1 MTRLKTTM
9 SEVDEMK
16 RAQETARLLRSR
28 TLVESTRRGLALL
41 EAARKAIIAEVADS
55 DWDRWILP
63 KLLANVHRAIDD
75 WQDKARRSLSGEQ
88 RAGWHAGQRSIDAVQ
103 EALDLTVQPPMLPES
118 LVQALERRGAQAI
131 AHLASFAK
139 ANIDRE
145 IATSLLSGGSRE
157 SVIAAIGRALDAGAA
172 TGPAQGRFRAIR
184 ARAQF
189 IYHHEVGA
197 AFSRA
202 RHLREEQTL
211 QYVPEL
217 KRVWRHAGHPA
228 VPRPDHIAMHG
239 QAQPRGASFTNPITG
254 NSLDHP
260 RDPAAPIEETANCT
274 CDTVLWREAY
284 GDKRE
289 FLAGGVAGTR
299 RDRRIAIEALDG
311 KTRPAEHITRED
323 DDFNPFNLV
332 VPGRP
337 VVAGGRR

>member
-1 MTRLKTTM
+1 MP
-9 SEVDEMK
+9 EVTDMQ

-28 TLVESTRRGLALL
+28 TLAGSIRRGLHLL
-41 EAARKAIIAEVADS
+41 EAARKAILAEVADS
-55 DWDRWILP
+55 DWDRWMLP
-63 KLLANVHRAIDD
+63 KLLTNVHRAIDD
-75 WQDKARRSLSGEQ
+75 WQDQARRSLGDEQ
-88 RAGWHAGQRSIDAVQ
+88 RAGWQAGQHSMDAVH
-103 EALDLTVQPPMLPES
+103 EALDVSVRLPMLPDS
-118 LVQALERRGAQAI
+118 LVTALERRGAQAI
-131 AHLASFAK
+131 THLASFAR
-139 ANIDRE
+139 AAIDKE

-157 SVIAAIGRALDAGAA
+157 AAIDAIGRSLEAGA
-172 TGPAQGRFRAIR
+172 TSGPAQGRFRAIR
-184 ARAQF
+184 ARARF
-189 IYHHEVGA
+189 IYQHEVGA

-217 KRVWRHAGHPA
+217 RRVWRHAGHPA

-239 QAQPRGASFTNPITG
+239 QERARGEAFVNPITG
-254 NSLDHP
+254 NVLDHP

-289 FLAGGVAGTR
+289 FLAGGMGGRR

-311 KTRPAEHITRED
+311 NAHPEEHITRED
-323 DDFNPFNLV
+323 DDFNPLNLV

-337 VVAGGRR
+337 AVAGGRR